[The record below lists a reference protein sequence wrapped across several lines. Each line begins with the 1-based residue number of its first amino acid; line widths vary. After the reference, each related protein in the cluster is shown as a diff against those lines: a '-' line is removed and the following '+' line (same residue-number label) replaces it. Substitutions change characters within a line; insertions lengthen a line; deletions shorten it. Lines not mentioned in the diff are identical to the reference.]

1 MEENY
6 KLAKWLDGEMTDAE
20 LKEFQADPDF
30 PLYEKIKLYSSQL
43 ETPKFDEHNLLSIV
57 LETEKQA
64 PNVVTLKAD
73 WFMSVRGG

>member
-43 ETPKFDEHNLLSIV
+43 ETPKFDENKILNTV
-57 LETEKQA
+57 LETKNKPQ
-64 PNVVTLKAD
+64 K
-73 WFMSVRGG
+73 